1 MKKLFEALLAIVLV
15 SGVFITAITIRKN
28 TGEENQK
35 TLETPS
41 SQSSSTEE
49 SEFYGDFSV
58 RGESVDWVCDG
69 NTPIVEPQGSTFVLK
84 SIQPKQGEAI
94 ESNAPLRLGYSGE
107 FHVTVNHC
115 EIFSTLEEAG
125 VDWADVPFQEES
137 VKKRLDD
144 PCFVPVDLTLENVNA
159 ANRAAIQYGFS
170 ASMFDL
176 MGQNDFVPP
185 NNTNPDYD
193 SLADE
198 SVYGQF
204 YFSDHA
210 DSEKDY
216 YSFML
221 EPGKSLSVQLGFFVE
236 RKFVEEQDLYLKLG
250 AIRNNLCGIALQP
263 MKK

>member
-1 MKKLFEALLAIVLV
+1 MKKVFAILLATALV
-15 SGVFITAITIRKN
+15 SGGLIAAMRINSI
-28 TGEENQK
+28 EEK
-35 TLETPS
+35 KKLLELETLPPS
-41 SQSSSTEE
+41 PTVEPTSSDV
-49 SEFYGDFSV
+49 FFV
-58 RGESVDWVCDG
+58 LGESVDWICDG

-84 SIQPKQGEAI
+84 SIQPTQGEPI
-94 ESNAPLRLGYSGE
+94 QSDAPLHLGYNGE

-144 PCFVPVDLTLENVNA
+144 PCFVLVDLTLENVNA
-159 ANRAAIQYGFS
+159 ANRTAIQYGFS

-176 MGQNDFVPP
+176 MAQNDFVPP

-263 MKK
+263 VKK

>member
-1 MKKLFEALLAIVLV
+1 MKKILAALLAVVLV
-15 SGVFITAITIRKN
+15 SGVFVTAVIIRKN
-28 TGEENQK
+28 AGEENHK
-35 TLETPS
+35 ALETAP
-41 SQSSSTEE
+41 SQSSLTEE
-49 SEFYGDFSV
+49 STYSDDFFV
-58 RGESVDWVCDG
+58 RGESVDWICDG

-84 SIQPKQGEAI
+84 SIQPKQGEQI
-94 ESNAPLRLGYSGE
+94 ELNAPLRLGYSGE
-107 FHVTVNHC
+107 FHITVNHC

-144 PCFVPVDLTLENVNA
+144 PCFVLVDLTLENVNA

-185 NNTNPDYD
+185 NNTNPDYN

-210 DSEKDY
+210 DGEKDY

-263 MKK
+263 VTE

>member
-1 MKKLFEALLAIVLV
+1 MEKTETWKLLV
-15 SGVFITAITIRKN
+15 TAHR
-28 TGEENQK
+28 QD
-35 TLETPS
+35 ET
-41 SQSSSTEE
+41 
-49 SEFYGDFSV
+49 
-58 RGESVDWVCDG
+58 
-69 NTPIVEPQGSTFVLK
+69 
-84 SIQPKQGEAI
+84 
-94 ESNAPLRLGYSGE
+94 
-107 FHVTVNHC
+107 
-115 EIFSTLEEAG
+115 EIFEK
-125 VDWADVPFQEES
+125 VN
-137 VKKRLDD
+137 KRFGFSLSYQMEQ
-144 PCFVPVDLTLENVNA
+144 LTLENVNA
-159 ANRAAIQYGFS
+159 ANRTAIQYGFS